1 MYGRLCVVGRSCR
14 LHPALLTLQSR
25 VSSGTLD
32 RPLPFLRVTC
42 PPGVPLY
49 FGRTFHLIS
58 TIRGE
63 RCKTA
68 SCDVLTVRIRALC
81 SSTGG
86 RKPPGDDPA
95 TATSA
100 GKGSLEYIRD
110 SLATIQTSLQHGG
123 PTWKGYNVLKI
134 LLALA
139 VLSGLGVYL
148 FRDEVRQN
156 VAEEVSN
163 VATRSMADE
172 ELVTRVNEL
181 SKALVNDVLN
191 DENILNRTKEF
202 SSNLIID
209 IMADEHNQEKMG
221 LLLKNLILK
230 TLSDENMQKEMAV
243 HVKSILS
250 RPEVRD
256 AVLAVI
262 QGLFNEPRVQQEVRV
277 LFLLLMHYYFFKS
290 VLASDTV
297 QGEATELGR
306 TISSSLLR
314 DDGLQKEAGNMMWGA
329 FKYSFTPTFVPW
341 TSPADGKKES

>member
-1 MYGRLCVVGRSCR
+1 MYGRFCVVGRSSRLCR
-14 LHPALLTLQSR
+14 ALLTLQSR
-25 VSSGTLD
+25 VSSGILD
-32 RPLPFLRVTC
+32 RPLPFLHVAC

-49 FGRTFHLIS
+49 NALVERTFHLNS
-58 TIRGE
+58 TISNRGE
-63 RCKTA
+63 RCKIA
-68 SCDVLTVRIRALC
+68 SCDILTVRIRALC

-86 RKPPGDDPA
+86 RKTPSDDPA

-262 QGLFNEPRVQQEVRV
+262 QGLFNEPRVQQEAAD
-277 LFLLLMHYYFFKS
+277 FFKS

-341 TSPADGKKES
+341 TGSNDGKKES